1 MNILENLKNL
11 NISEKCYKEI
21 ITLIEGEIIDFQ
33 KKRKEIILDRNAHK
47 LANMI
52 RNGELDGL
60 RTTTSGELI
69 GDPIA
74 LKKVKDIEKE
84 NKEVGLGRKVGLEAN
99 G

>member
-1 MNILENLKNL
+1 MYKKYLENL
-11 NISEKCYKEI
+11 NISEACKSELVN
-21 ITLIEGEIIDFQ
+21 LIEGDIIDFQ
-33 KKRKEIILDRNAHK
+33 KKRKEKILDRNAHK
-47 LANMI
+47 MADMI

-60 RTTTSGELI
+60 RTTSNGSLI

-84 NKEVGLGRKVGLEAN
+84 NREVGLGRKVGLD